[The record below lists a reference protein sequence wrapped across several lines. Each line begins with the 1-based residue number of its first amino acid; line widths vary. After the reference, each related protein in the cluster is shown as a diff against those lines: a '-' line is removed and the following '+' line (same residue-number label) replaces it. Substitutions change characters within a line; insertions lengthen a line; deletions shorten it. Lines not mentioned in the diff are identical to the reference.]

1 MAGLWRNNEKTK
13 GGKYLVQRRDGT
25 VPEWPHIVLGA
36 RDPAAAAALRCYAAE
51 ADALGYD
58 PEYVAD
64 IKALADEFD
73 AYREHHGPGNP
84 TSCPE
89 RPDDPEVVD
98 QMIPGRS
105 A

>member
-1 MAGLWRNNEKTK
+1 MAGLWRNNEETK

-36 RDPAAAAALRCYAAE
+36 RDPAAAAALRCYAKE

-64 IKALADEFD
+64 IKALADQFD
-73 AYREHHGPGNP
+73 TYREDHGPGNP
-84 TSCPE
+84 TSGPE
-89 RPDDPEVVD
+89 RPDAPEVVG
-98 QMIPGRS
+98 QMIPGRR